1 MKLVPSRFTAK
12 FLSAWK
18 VTVSPA
24 PIACDSAPFSERSVI
39 AVSKLAAF
47 ANHFA
52 LLIASATF
60 CTVATLLASS
70 FATVTLPRSAL
81 AIVDVVPS
89 AFAIVIVALLSAA
102 VILPVFTLTP
112 SLPTVNVSV
121 LADFTSKVT
130 SKPPVLAFALTFA
143 FVPEPFT

>member
-60 CTVATLLASS
+60 CTVATLLPSPV
-70 FATVTLPRSAL
+70 ATVTLPRFTSPAL
-81 AIVDVVPS
+81 SV
-89 AFAIVIVALLSAA
+89 AA
-102 VILPVFTLTP
+102 VIAPVFTLTP